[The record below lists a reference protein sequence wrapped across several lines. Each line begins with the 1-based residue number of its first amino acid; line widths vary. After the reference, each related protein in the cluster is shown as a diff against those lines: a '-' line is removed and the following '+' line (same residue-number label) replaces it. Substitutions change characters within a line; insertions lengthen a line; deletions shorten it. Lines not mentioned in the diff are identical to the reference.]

1 MTLRAKGDFSTAQ
14 ADLRKSE
21 GKEEASAC
29 FARNDTFFARSLRG
43 NSSLGV
49 TTSRTT
55 MDWNSEYIADLVRR
69 ALKEDV
75 GSGDA
80 TSTATIPEASARAHI
95 LARQTLVCAGLP
107 IAEKVFRALDPEI
120 RVHCLHNDGSFA
132 EPGAEIV
139 QVMGNARAI
148 LTGERTA
155 LNFLAHLCG
164 IATLTRRFVEQL
176 ATTKTRI
183 RDTRKT
189 TPGLRALEKY
199 AVKTGGGANHRF
211 GLYDA
216 ILLKENHIALAGGIK
231 AALDKAH
238 TYASPKLPP
247 PRAASTY
254 DAAGLDP
261 EVAGPG
267 PLSVQIEVRD
277 ERELREALE
286 AGAESVL
293 LDNMTP
299 ARASECVKIARG
311 LRSDCVI
318 EISGGITLDNARAFA
333 ETGADFLSSG
343 MLTHSAPAVNLT
355 LLVDNIEET

>member
-1 MTLRAKGDFSTAQ
+1 
-14 ADLRKSE
+14 
-21 GKEEASAC
+21 
-29 FARNDTFFARSLRG
+29 
-43 NSSLGV
+43 
-49 TTSRTT
+49 
-55 MDWNSEYIADLVRR
+55 MDWNSRYIAELVRR
-69 ALKEDV
+69 ALEEDI
-75 GSGDA
+75 GAGDA
-80 TSTATIPEASARAHI
+80 TTGAVVSPRASARAHI

-120 RVHCLHNDGSFA
+120 RVTCPHNDGSFV
-132 EPGAEIV
+132 EPGE
-139 QVMGNARAI
+139 QVLQVKGNARAI

-155 LNFLAHLCG
+155 LNFLAHFCG

-176 ATTKTRI
+176 AGTRTRI

-189 TPGLRALEKY
+189 TPGWRTLEKY

-216 ILLKENHIALAGGIK
+216 ILLKENHIVLAGGMK

-238 TYASPKLPP
+238 TYASPKVPP
-247 PRAASTY
+247 PRAASAY

-277 ERELREALE
+277 ERELREALG

-299 ARASECVKIARG
+299 ARAAECVKIARG
-311 LRSDCVI
+311 FRSDCVI
-318 EISGGITLDNARAFA
+318 EISGGITLDNARAYA

-343 MLTHSAPAVNLT
+343 MLTHSAPAANLS
-355 LLVDNIEET
+355 LLVDSIEGT

>member
-1 MTLRAKGDFSTAQ
+1 MPVNWHSEEIEKIVRNALAEDIGPGDVSTA
-14 ADLRKSE
+14 A
-21 GKEEASAC
+21 
-29 FARNDTFFARSLRG
+29 
-43 NSSLGV
+43 
-49 TTSRTT
+49 TTPP
-55 MDWNSEYIADLVRR
+55 R
-69 ALKEDV
+69 AV
-75 GSGDA
+75 
-80 TSTATIPEASARAHI
+80 ARAHI

-107 IAEKVFRALDPEI
+107 LAENVFRALDPEME
-120 RVHCLHNDGSFA
+120 VVCLHADGSLV
-132 EPGAEIV
+132 EPGTDIV
-139 QVMGNARAI
+139 RIEGNARAI

-199 AVKTGGGANHRF
+199 AVKTGGGTNHRL

-238 TYASPKLPP
+238 TYASPKVPP
-247 PRAASTY
+247 PRAASAY

-299 ARASECVKIARG
+299 ARATECVKIARG

-318 EISGGITLDNARAFA
+318 EISGGITLDNARAYA
-333 ETGADFLSSG
+333 DTGADFLSSG
-343 MLTHSAPAVNLT
+343 MLTHSAPAANLT
-355 LLVDNIEET
+355 LLVDNIEGT